1 MSKLIISKRQEKDF
15 AVFEHG
21 VLASKFALIAGL
33 TALSYHQGDT
43 AFISKDPSNFLTE
56 CFLVGASA
64 AIPTIM
70 FAYNRKGDNGIDKS
84 KVINGMFLTFMLF
97 FIFHL
102 VMELS
107 GMNNKDTTDTTTGD
121 EKQQK
126 FISIW
131 KPLGYVAAAIYGMV
145 MIRLAL
151 KSKDFTMMRERP
163 LTCLTEMAVVGLA
176 NAVPAYQILKHR
188 GAGTKDALKSSIMM
202 GALYS
207 AGYVGLQSGGF
218 FSSIFNKIEVD
229 YKTE

>member
-1 MSKLIISKRQEKDF
+1 MSKLSISKQQHEDF
-15 AVFEHG
+15 EVFEHG

-43 AFISKDPSNFLTE
+43 AFISKDPSSFLTE

-64 AIPTIM
+64 AIPTVM
-70 FAYNRKGDNGIDKS
+70 FAYNRIGDNGIDKS

-107 GMNNKDTTDTTTGD
+107 GMNNRDTKDITTGD
-121 EKQQK
+121 EEQQK
-126 FISIW
+126 FISHW
-131 KPLGYVAAAIYGMV
+131 KIFGYIAAAIYGMV
-145 MIRLAL
+145 MTRLAL
-151 KSKDFTMMRERP
+151 NSKDFTMMREQP

-176 NAVPAYQILKHR
+176 NALPAYKILKHR
-188 GAGTKDALKSSIMM
+188 GKGTKEALKSSIVM

-218 FSSIFNKIEVD
+218 FSSIFNDVQID
-229 YKTE
+229 YKMK